1 MKTDNASSSVLT
13 LRFPSLQALDGSPPR
28 PKPMKAFAS
37 FVGAICLLGVSVA
50 AGQSAGYLRREEDV
64 SLSNF
69 ERFPDGPM
77 EANQES
83 NEEGHHHRH
92 KIHKVAIPVPVP
104 IRVPVPVPVQGAVKT
119 ATVVDTID
127 NGGFIGGVS
136 GGTVSGGA
144 IGGTSAFGGAG
155 GTVAGGAGGAV
166 AGGAAAGGAA
176 TGGAGIG
183 GGLPT
188 PAPSNRA
195 RRPFPARTVTRDRFL
210 MESRGAAHPMRWTG
224 RH

>member
-1 MKTDNASSSVLT
+1 
-13 LRFPSLQALDGSPPR
+13 
-28 PKPMKAFAS
+28 MKAFAS
-37 FVGAICLLGVSVA
+37 FVGAICLLGVSVV
-50 AGQSAGYLRREEDV
+50 AGQSAGYLRREEDM
-64 SLSNF
+64 SPSNF
-69 ERFPDGPM
+69 EWSPDGPM
-77 EANQES
+77 EANQEG

-104 IRVPVPVPVQGAVKT
+104 IRVPVPVPVHGAVNT

-127 NGGFIGGVS
+127 NGGFVGGVS

-155 GTVAGGAGGAV
+155 GAAAGGAV
-166 AGGAAAGGAA
+166 AGGVAA
-176 TGGAGIG
+176 GGAGIG

-188 PAPSNRA
+188 PAPSNGA